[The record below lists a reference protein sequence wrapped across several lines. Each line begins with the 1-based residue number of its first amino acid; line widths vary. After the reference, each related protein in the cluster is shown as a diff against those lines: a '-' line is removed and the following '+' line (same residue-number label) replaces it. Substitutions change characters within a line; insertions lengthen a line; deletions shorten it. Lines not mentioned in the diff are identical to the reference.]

1 MRKILVDELAINVTL
16 QGALDASTTSP
27 VSLAATSAVNGD
39 GQQVLPASTGTT
51 AGNVVFMELLVD
63 PEMFRKVEEA
73 VMKVCG
79 GG

>member
-16 QGALDASTTSP
+16 QGALDASTTTSP
-27 VSLAATSAVNGD
+27 VAATSAVNGD